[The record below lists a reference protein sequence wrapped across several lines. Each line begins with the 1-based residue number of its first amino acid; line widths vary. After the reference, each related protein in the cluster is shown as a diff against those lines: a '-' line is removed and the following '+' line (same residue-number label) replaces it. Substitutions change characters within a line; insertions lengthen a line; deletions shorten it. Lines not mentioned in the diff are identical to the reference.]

1 MKNWIERQRKIIDF
15 TLSSLLRRKGKNGAL
30 ILVYMLVVFLLA
42 SVMFFVHALKR
53 EASLVLKGAPEMI
66 VQRLL
71 GGRNDPIPLS
81 YADRI
86 REIRGVGLVKG
97 RLWGYYYDPV
107 TGANYTL
114 MVPEESQP
122 DKGRITI
129 GKGVSRA
136 RFVDEEDDMEFRA
149 FDGVILN
156 LTVGR
161 ILSSESELI
170 SSDLVLVSEDDF
182 RKLSGIA
189 KDRATDLVLR
199 IRNPRELPVIAQ
211 KIAELLPDTRIIL
224 REEILRTYD
233 MIFNWR
239 GGLVLVILF
248 GGLMAFAILAW
259 DKASG
264 LSAEERREIG
274 ILKAIG
280 WETSDV
286 ILMKFWEGT
295 ALSLSSFFVGVL
307 LGYIHVFFL
316 SGALFEPVLKGWA
329 VLYPKYKLVP
339 YISAYQLVTLF
350 FLTVVPY
357 TVATIVPSWRAAT
370 IDPDS
375 VMRG

>member
-1 MKNWIERQRKIIDF
+1 MRNWIERQRKIIDF

-66 VQRLL
+66 VQRVVA
-71 GGRNDPIPLS
+71 GRNDPIPLN
-81 YADRI
+81 YTDQI
-86 REIRGVGLVKG
+86 KEIRGVASVKG
-97 RLWGYYYDPV
+97 RLWGYTYDTV

-114 MVPEESQP
+114 MVPEEGPP

-156 LTVGR
+156 LTVAR

-182 RKLSGIA
+182 RRLSGIG
-189 KDRATDLVLR
+189 KDRVTDLVLR

-233 MIFNWR
+233 MVFNWR

-248 GGLMAFAILAW
+248 GGLLAFAILAW

-316 SGALFEPVLKGWA
+316 SGPLFEPVLKGWA